1 MDAHRKQICQTI
13 IRECKYEG
21 FVPEALEGT
30 FLRENFEKLITTLKE
45 YQQLNYG
52 KDTVEIEIASS
63 MLALMDALRHY
74 IHFISGG
81 EERVMLESAY
91 VAAQRIIQ
99 ETLWPDYL
107 QDNAAV
113 EKKWDLNLT

>member
-1 MDAHRKQICQTI
+1 MDTHRKQICQTI

-21 FVPEALEGT
+21 FVPQSLEGT
-30 FLRENFEKLITTLKE
+30 FLRENFEQLIEALKE
-45 YQQLNYG
+45 FQRLNYG
-52 KDTVEIEIASS
+52 KDTIEIEIASS
-63 MLALMDALRHY
+63 MFELMDALRHY

-91 VAAQRIIQ
+91 IAAKRIIQ

-107 QDNAAV
+107 QDHAAV
-113 EKKWDLNLT
+113 EKKWDLNLP